1 MGRLIEQ
8 CRRWLRTQAEDE
20 EDDGGALAPSVPLRE
35 ILRRFWPDA
44 RPYRRWLPLLLLFVT
59 LGPALQTAEIWLYK
73 LLVDNVLVPHD
84 FDRFLPIALAYLGL
98 TLLGGLVTFGDDY
111 LSDWVGERFLLDLR
125 TRVFGH
131 LQSLPLDALATRRRG
146 DLVARLTGDVD
157 EIETLFISG
166 ITDAV
171 SYLLRIVFFAAALL
185 FLSWQLTLVSL
196 VVAPAF
202 WLASRLFSGRIKR
215 VAREQRRR
223 GGAIGAVVE
232 ESLAMAPLVQAYN
245 RQESEIDRFR
255 HEALGSF
262 SAQMRLTRL
271 RAAFAPLLELF
282 QLGAVLVVV
291 GAGTWAL
298 SQGSLTLGGLLVFV
312 TYLTQLLDPIRGLS
326 QLVPAV
332 FAASAGAERIIELLD
347 LQPAVPERRDALQLG
362 RSGGTIR
369 IEGASFRYSEARRTT
384 LTDLTMVVEAGQTL
398 AIVGPS
404 GAGKS
409 TVVRLLLRFL
419 DPTSGRLTIDGH
431 DLRDVELR
439 SLRDNI
445 AVVWQESLLFG
456 GTIRD
461 NIAYGRP
468 GATVDEIVRAAE
480 AADAHAF
487 ISALADGYD
496 TVVGQDGARLSG
508 GQRQRIAIA
517 RTMLRDAPILILD
530 EPTAGLDAASSERIL
545 APLRRLM
552 AGRATILISHDL
564 QTVRDATEIVVLDRG
579 RIVERGTH
587 DDLLTLGGAYAGL
600 YRLRQPDYSA
610 VANGRELVEIS

>member
-1 MGRLIEQ
+1 MARVIEH
-8 CRRWLRTQAEDE
+8 CRRWLRAQAEEE
-20 EDDGGALAPSVPLRE
+20 EDDAGALAPSLPLRE
-35 ILRRFWPDA
+35 IFRRFWPDA
-44 RPYRRWLPLLLLFVT
+44 RPYRRWLPLLLLFVAI
-59 LGPALQTAEIWLYK
+59 GPALQTAEIWLYK

-131 LQSLPLDALATRRRG
+131 LQNLPLDALAARRRG
-146 DLVARLTGDVD
+146 DLVARLTSDVD

-171 SYLLRIVFFAAALL
+171 SYLLRIVFFVGALL
-185 FLSWQLTLVSL
+185 YLSWQLTLVSL

-245 RQESEIDRFR
+245 RQETEIDRLR
-255 HEALGSF
+255 REALGSF

-298 SQGSLTLGGLLVFV
+298 SQGSLTLGGLLVFI
-312 TYLTQLLDPIRGLS
+312 TYLTQLLEPIRGLS

-347 LQPAVPERRDALQLG
+347 LPLTVQERPDALQIG
-362 RSGGTIR
+362 RSPGAIR
-369 IEGASFRYSEARRTT
+369 VDGVSFHYPTARRQT
-384 LTDLTMVVEAGQTL
+384 LTDLTFGVEAGQTL

-431 DLRDVELR
+431 DLRDIDLR

-445 AVVWQESLLFG
+445 AVVWQEPLLFG
-456 GTIRD
+456 GTIRE

-468 GATVDEIVRAAE
+468 GATEGEIVRAAQ

-487 ISALADGYD
+487 ITALPAGYD
-496 TVVGQDGARLSG
+496 TLVGQDGARLSG

-517 RTMLRDAPILILD
+517 RAMIRDAPILILD
-530 EPTAGLDAASSERIL
+530 EPTTGLDADSSERIL

-579 RIVERGTH
+579 HIVERGTH
-587 DDLLTLGGAYAGL
+587 DALIAASGAYARL
-600 YRLRQPDYSA
+600 YRLREPDFRET
-610 VANGRELVEIS
+610 ANGRELAGVA

>member
-1 MGRLIEQ
+1 VARVIEH
-8 CRRWLRTQAEDE
+8 CRRWLRAQAEEE
-20 EDDGGALAPSVPLRE
+20 EDDADALAPSVSLRE
-35 ILRRFWPDA
+35 IFRRFWPDA
-44 RPYRRWLPLLLLFVT
+44 RPYRRWLPLLLLFVA

-73 LLVDNVLVPHD
+73 LLVDDVLVPHD
-84 FDRFLPIALAYLGL
+84 FERFLPIALAYLGL
-98 TLLGGLVTFGDDY
+98 TLLGGLLTFGDDY

-125 TRVFGH
+125 ARVFGH
-131 LQSLPLDALATRRRG
+131 LQNLPLDALAARRRG
-146 DLVARLTGDVD
+146 DLVARLTSDID

-171 SYLLRIVFFAAALL
+171 SYLLRIVFFVGALL
-185 FLSWQLTLVSL
+185 YLSWQLTLVAL

-223 GGAIGAVVE
+223 GGAIGTVVE

-245 RQESEIDRFR
+245 RQETEIDRFR
-255 HEALGSF
+255 REALGSF
-262 SAQMRLTRL
+262 SAQMNLTRL

-298 SQGSLTLGGLLVFV
+298 SQGSLTLGGLLVFI

-326 QLVPAV
+326 QLAPAV

-347 LQPAVPERRDALQLG
+347 LPQTVHERPDALQIG
-362 RSGGTIR
+362 RSPGAIR
-369 IEGASFRYSEARRTT
+369 VDGVSFHYPPARRQT
-384 LTDLTMVVEAGQTL
+384 LTDLTFGVEAGQTL

-431 DLRDVELR
+431 DLRDIDLR
-439 SLRDNI
+439 SLRENI
-445 AVVWQESLLFG
+445 AVVWQESLLLG

-468 GATVDEIVRAAE
+468 GATEDEIVRAAE

-487 ISALADGYD
+487 ITALPEGYD

-508 GQRQRIAIA
+508 GQRRRIAIA
-517 RTMLRDAPILILD
+517 RAMIRDAPILILD

-587 DDLLTLGGAYAGL
+587 DALIAADGAYAGL
-600 YRLRQPDYSA
+600 YRLREPDFRET
-610 VANGRELVEIS
+610 ANGRELAGVA